1 MTKRTNPWK
10 KQLEYYR
17 ELLKKYQDYEEVE
30 AALKIDIS
38 RMNLQNICW
47 YAAYYHGAMAGM
59 RLLGEHLID
68 YTKGDDNVYAE
79 SLIRLVSSDV
89 RNANLFLDGYS
100 IAFRNHQRKGKKL
113 IKVDSYF
120 YERIS
125 AVKTI
130 E

>member
-1 MTKRTNPWK
+1 MTKRKNPWK

-38 RMNLQNICW
+38 RMNLTNVCW

-59 RLLGEHLID
+59 RLLGEHLILH
-68 YTKGDDNVYAE
+68 TKGEDKVLAE

-89 RNANLFLDGYS
+89 RNANLFLDGYP
-100 IAFRNHQRKGKKL
+100 IAFRNHQRKGKNL

-125 AVKTI
+125 VIKPI

>member
-1 MTKRTNPWK
+1 MTKRKNPWK

-38 RMNLQNICW
+38 RMNLTNVCW

-59 RLLGEHLID
+59 RLLGEHLILH
-68 YTKGDDNVYAE
+68 TKGEDKVLAE

-89 RNANLFLDGYS
+89 RNANLFLDGYP

-125 AVKTI
+125 VIKPI

>member
-1 MTKRTNPWK
+1 MAKRENPWK
-10 KQLEYYR
+10 KELEYYR

-38 RMNLQNICW
+38 RMNLKNVCW
-47 YAAYYHGAMAGM
+47 YAAYYRGAMDGM
-59 RLLGEHLID
+59 RLLGEHLIHH
-68 YTKGDDNVYAE
+68 TKGDDKVLAE
-79 SLIRLVSSDV
+79 SLIRLVSSNV
-89 RNANLFLDGYS
+89 RNANLFFDGYS
-100 IAFRNHQRKGKKL
+100 IALRNHQYKGKKL

-125 AVKTI
+125 ARKPI

>member
-1 MTKRTNPWK
+1 
-10 KQLEYYR
+10 
-17 ELLKKYQDYEEVE
+17 
-30 AALKIDIS
+30 
-38 RMNLQNICW
+38 
-47 YAAYYHGAMAGM
+47 M
-59 RLLGEHLID
+59 RLLGGHLIHHM
-68 YTKGDDNVYAE
+68 KGEDKVYAE

-100 IAFRNHQRKGKKL
+100 IAFRNHQCKGKKL

-125 AVKTI
+125 AIKTI

>member
-10 KQLEYYR
+10 KKLEYYR

-38 RMNLQNICW
+38 RMNLHNICW

-68 YTKGDDNVYAE
+68 YTKGDDKVYAE

-89 RNANLFLDGYS
+89 RNANLLLDGYP
-100 IAFRNHQRKGKKL
+100 IAFRNHQLKGKKL

-120 YERIS
+120 FERIS
-125 AVKTI
+125 AMKPI

>member
-38 RMNLQNICW
+38 RMNLTNICW

>member
-47 YAAYYHGAMAGM
+47 YAAYYYGAMAGM
-59 RLLGEHLID
+59 RLLGEHLIH

-89 RNANLFLDGYS
+89 RNANLFLDGYPT
-100 IAFRNHQRKGKKL
+100 AFRNHQRKGKKL

-125 AVKTI
+125 AIKPI

>member
-38 RMNLQNICW
+38 RMNLTNVCW

-59 RLLGEHLID
+59 RLLGEHLIN
-68 YTKGDDNVYAE
+68 YMKGEDKVYAE

-125 AVKTI
+125 AIKPI